1 MKASTVVYSVKQGVK
16 SIYRNRL
23 FSLAAIGTITASLVL
38 FGFFFFITENL
49 SHIVDRLQTE
59 VAVSV
64 FFEAEASDEVVAD
77 IRAKIEERAEVADI
91 EYISPEEAL
100 EIYKKNNN
108 QGKEFSDTFKDVNP
122 LQYSDS
128 YTVYLN
134 DVTMQESIVAFIER
148 LEGVRLVKNN
158 ETVAENFSVFNSA
171 VGYVCTAII
180 ILLIGIAIF
189 LISNTISTGIS
200 VRAGEI
206 EIMKNIGATDLF
218 IRAPFLI
225 EGVLIGFIGALV
237 PMAILY
243 PIYGKIVEF
252 VAGKLGSV
260 LGGKLEFL
268 PASEMFAKLVP
279 IMLLIGIGIGAIGT
293 MVTLRRKIKRY

>member
-134 DVTMQESIVAFIER
+134 DVTMQESLVAFIER

>member
-1 MKASTVVYSVKQGVK
+1 MKASTVAYSVKQGVK

-64 FFEAEASDEVVAD
+64 FFEPEASDEVVAD

-134 DVTMQESIVAFIER
+134 DVTMQESLVAFIER

>member
-1 MKASTVVYSVKQGVK
+1 MKASTVAYSVKQGVK

-134 DVTMQESIVAFIER
+134 DVTMQESLVAFIER